1 MLKFLLVAVLACVIG
16 FGAGYATGWHH
27 RLNDPAL
34 AIRSQM
40 REAVSSQN
48 YATVLS
54 LSVLMAIEKGDVEKA
69 KSHLTRQVA
78 TYQHSW
84 AEYDGVVPGLPKLL
98 PVIRESVNH
107 SPALREEFA
116 PKPE

>member
-1 MLKFLLVAVLACVIG
+1 MVRVFLVAVIAGVIG
-16 FGAGYATGWHH
+16 FSAGYATGWHH
-27 RLNDPAL
+27 RLNDPAS
-34 AIRSQM
+34 AMRSQM

-48 YATVLS
+48 YATVLN
-54 LSVLMAIEKGDVEKA
+54 LSVLMAIEKGDVEKT

-84 AEYDGVVPGLPKLL
+84 AEYDGVVPGLPTLL

-107 SPALREEFA
+107 SPALREELGR
-116 PKPE
+116 KPE